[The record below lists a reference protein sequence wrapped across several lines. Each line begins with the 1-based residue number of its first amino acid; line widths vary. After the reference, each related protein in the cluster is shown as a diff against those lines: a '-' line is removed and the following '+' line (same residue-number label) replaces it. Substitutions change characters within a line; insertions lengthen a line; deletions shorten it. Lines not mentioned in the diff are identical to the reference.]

1 LWNPEGADMRIDKE
15 TNIVNEKEA
24 LAKQVEEFN
33 TSKVLT
39 KSNNK
44 NNSPEYAEPQ

>member
-1 LWNPEGADMRIDKE
+1 MWNPEGADMRFDKE
-15 TNIVNEKEA
+15 TNIMNEKEA

-39 KSNNK
+39 KSKAK

>member
-1 LWNPEGADMRIDKE
+1 MRIEKE
-15 TNIVNEKEA
+15 TNIMNEKEA

-39 KSNNK
+39 KSNSK
-44 NNSPEYAEPQ
+44 NNNPEYAEPQ